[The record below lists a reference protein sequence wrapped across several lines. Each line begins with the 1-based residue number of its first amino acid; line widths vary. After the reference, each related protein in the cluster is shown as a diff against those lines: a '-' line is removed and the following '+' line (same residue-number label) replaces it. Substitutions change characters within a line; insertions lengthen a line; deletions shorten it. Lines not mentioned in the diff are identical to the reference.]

1 MNSKILLIG
10 GSGNL
15 GSEILKSNL
24 FKNIYAPPKKKLNIL
39 YTHQIRDTLKKINPK
54 TIIHC
59 ASLAR
64 MKECEKDKSS
74 AINNNVL
81 GTLNLIKQIL
91 EFQKINIKLIY
102 ISSDAVYPSI
112 KGNYKESSELGPY
125 NVYGW
130 TKLSAEFL
138 VKILSNYIIIRTRFY
153 NKEKINYKFSASD
166 IFTSQIDIKK
176 LPKYIK
182 YLLKENYIGEINVGG
197 KKISDFSLYKRI
209 KPKLKAFKRKNLIKS
224 LKFKIAKDSSLNL
237 RNFNRIKKKYE

>member
-39 YTHQIRDTLKKINPK
+39 HTDQIRNTLNKINPN

-64 MKECEKDKSS
+64 MKECEKDKST
-74 AINNNVL
+74 AINNNIL

-91 EFQKINIKLIY
+91 EFQKNKKKSIKLIY

-176 LPKYIK
+176 LPQYIK
-182 YLLKENYIGEINVGG
+182 YLLKEKYIGEINVGG
-197 KKISDFSLYKRI
+197 KKFLISVYIKR
-209 KPKLKAFKRKNLIKS
+209 
-224 LKFKIAKDSSLNL
+224 
-237 RNFNRIKKKYE
+237 